1 MIKFSWGSGWM
12 RVDPDILI
20 CDMPMTDYRKWV
32 KLFAKHATWEQADE
46 FLQVLERQIGER
58 EQRAKELEA
67 EILEFQMKAE
77 RKIPSVLAPKYCRE
91 QAALKQKHLNGTQR
105 GLKRCYK
112 MLELLKELL
121 P

>member
-32 KLFAKHATWEQADE
+32 KLFAKHATWEQVDE

-77 RKIPSVLAPKYCRE
+77 RKIPSVMAPKYLRQ
-91 QAALKQKHLNGTQR
+91 QAALKQKHRNGTQR